1 MFIQVEY
8 VFSYFYFKDLAVLFT
23 VLTLCRCKTSNLA
36 DIVDYFKRLVTHR
49 CVKEKSNP
57 PKKKFIYN
65 TIIGQS
71 IKNNFYLLLR

>member
-49 CVKEKSNP
+49 CVKEKEQSSQ
-57 PKKKFIYN
+57 KEVYIQYN
-65 TIIGQS
+65 HRTV
-71 IKNNFYLLLR
+71 N